1 MTGKPGMLQFMVLQ
15 GVRHD
20 LVTKQQKQGQWNAQK
35 PCIGPKEC
43 HGVENQ
49 CFLVKNSNNNTFPKN
64 NREVNGTNES
74 IEALD
79 YSVT

>member
-20 LVTKQQKQGQWNAQK
+20 LVTIQQKQGQWNAQK

-49 CFLVKNSNNNTFPKN
+49 CFLVKSSNIIMHFLRITERSMGPMN
-64 NREVNGTNES
+64 
-74 IEALD
+74 L
-79 YSVT
+79 